1 MGKKIPTIVIL
12 SLADGTLLS
21 ETSVLSE
28 EVEVAKMASLT
39 ERLRDDK
46 KADIPQFF
54 DVYCVPNAQSEI
66 NTYTEKRGV
75 GSEQSD
81 GIQTEP
87 VNSANIAEQRYD
99 VSGIKLRLRSNCEE
113 SRRIADIVGLRSDG
127 LNQSHVTLS
136 HFHGFDGEYV
146 RIPKVIKEE

>member
-1 MGKKIPTIVIL
+1 MGEKIPATVIS

-21 ETSVLSE
+21 EASVTAE
-28 EVEVAKMASLT
+28 EVEVTKMASLT

-87 VNSANIAEQRYD
+87 VNSANAAEHRSA
-99 VSGIKLRLRSNCEE
+99 VNNVKLELRSNYEE
-113 SRRIADIVGLRSDG
+113 SRRIADGVVLRSDV

>member
-1 MGKKIPTIVIL
+1 MGEKIPTIVIL

-54 DVYCVPNAQSEI
+54 DVYCVPNVQSEI
-66 NTYTEKRGV
+66 NTDAAKCSV
-75 GSEQSD
+75 GAAQSG
-81 GIQTEP
+81 GIEIGL
-87 VNSANIAEQRYD
+87 VDSANIAEQRYD
-99 VSGIKLRLRSNCEE
+99 VSGIKLRLRSNYEK
-113 SRRIADIVGLRSDG
+113 SSRIADIVGLRSDE

-136 HFHGFDGEYV
+136 GFHGFDGEYV